1 MHCQGAVSIRFGTA
15 AFYFCQLLLPVLTII
30 FFLVKRTSLFKRILA
45 RFPRVSA
52 DTRLI
57 LLLYGGSC
65 VVVKT
70 EAFVCFY
77 QPKRTTVKS
86 LVKER
91 RRDSKKM
98 FVTGAGRLRECKN
111 TDFEWELKKT
121 RFCEGGHE

>member
-1 MHCQGAVSIRFGTA
+1 M
-15 AFYFCQLLLPVLTII
+15 
-30 FFLVKRTSLFKRILA
+30 
-45 RFPRVSA
+45 SA

-65 VVVKT
+65 VAVKT